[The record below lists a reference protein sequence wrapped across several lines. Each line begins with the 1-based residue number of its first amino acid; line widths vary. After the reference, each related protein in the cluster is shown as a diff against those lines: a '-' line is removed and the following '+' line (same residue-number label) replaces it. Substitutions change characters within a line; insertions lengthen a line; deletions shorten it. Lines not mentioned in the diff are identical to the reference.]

1 MSAVFRQQ
9 YTEGVRMHTSSILGT
24 KGEGVMWQG
33 PGRLKYDEAYKEASD
48 HALYW
53 FGRKSGEVSVDET
66 KIIHNG
72 VHVANTLVERV

>member
-1 MSAVFRQQ
+1 
-9 YTEGVRMHTSSILGT
+9 
-24 KGEGVMWQG
+24 MWLG
-33 PGRLKYDEAYKEASD
+33 PGRLRYDEAYKEASD

-72 VHVANTLVERV
+72 VHVANILVERV